1 MEYSY
6 ESLML
11 VCGSL
16 NQYFSFSILVLL
28 FWSRFVLCGLVT
40 CTRIFF
46 FFWIRIFNPFTSA
59 LEFWRHYVYMC
70 VYIYIYIYCSCK
82 LRWSSDHPNINVEL
96 PLDLLI
102 TKFGNMSPVLPF

>member
-28 FWSRFVLCGLVT
+28 L
-40 CTRIFF
+40 
-46 FFWIRIFNPFTSA
+46 
-59 LEFWRHYVYMC
+59 LE
-70 VYIYIYIYCSCK
+70 
-82 LRWSSDHPNINVEL
+82 
-96 PLDLLI
+96 
-102 TKFGNMSPVLPF
+102 